1 MTDADPNAAFEH
13 AVAQR
18 IRERD
23 LQIAAWLMRHATDHS
38 GLPAEAALYEQGWN
52 NAVRSAARSLRGG
65 LVP

>member
-23 LQIAAWLMRHATDHS
+23 LMWARWALAQRQARLADKRAGLFELGWAGAMAA
-38 GLPAEAALYEQGWN
+38 
-52 NAVRSAARSLRGG
+52 VARACFDGE
-65 LVP
+65 VP